1 METITLNNLND
12 FLYKIIYD
20 SFINLNKFMDSDIV
34 YIYIKQISEN
44 DETYIEE
51 FLDYIYEKQLIDNVL
66 EIDDIKLFN
75 ETVLNKVIEISKII
89 LEK

>member
-12 FLYKIIYD
+12 FLYKLIYD
-20 SFINLNKFMDSDIV
+20 SFMNLNKFMDSDNV

-44 DETYIEE
+44 NETYIDE

-75 ETVLNKVIEISKII
+75 DTVLNKVIEISKII

>member
-12 FLYKIIYD
+12 FLYKLIYD
-20 SFINLNKFMDSDIV
+20 SFMNLNKFMDSDNV

-44 DETYIEE
+44 NKTYIDE

>member
-12 FLYKIIYD
+12 FLYKLIYD
-20 SFINLNKFMDSDIV
+20 SFMNLNKFMDSDNV

-44 DETYIEE
+44 NKTYIDE

-75 ETVLNKVIEISKII
+75 DTVLNKVIEISKII